1 MSARTGPPG
10 KVRPP
15 GAESGGR
22 EDRQQAAAS
31 GTSVSTL
38 QRPDDTT
45 REPVH
50 VSQCVAEFVN
60 TLLDLGRSCGEI
72 PLYGSPEWAE
82 LDRTD
87 PRRFASVVAAAECW
101 RQDGEPDR
109 MRDRLLDELA
119 VADLLARWRVR
130 VAGLD
135 VRHAIDDW
143 PRVLDVVMA
152 RREVAA

>member
-1 MSARTGPPG
+1 MA
-10 KVRPP
+10 
-15 GAESGGR
+15 
-22 EDRQQAAAS
+22 D
-31 GTSVSTL
+31 L
-38 QRPDDTT
+38 T
-45 REPVH
+45 RERF
-50 VSQCVAEFVN
+50 VAS
-60 TLLDLGRSCGEI
+60 LLDLGRSCGEVPI
-72 PLYGSPEWAE
+72 YGSTEWEA
-82 LDRTD
+82 LDPID
-87 PRRFASVVAAAECW
+87 PRRFAAVVVAAECW

-109 MRDRLLDELA
+109 VRARLLDELA